1 MNIKRLTDR
10 LIDFVRRPLMLF
22 YIVMVA
28 AVATLLMFFSTQIG
42 DGASFK
48 LRTVIFVADAVAM
61 MLIYWLLPRRWR
73 WIPLPLL
80 WLLSAFLW
88 ANVLHFRYLHDL
100 IPLSSMLS
108 ADNYNHFLIE
118 SLPSIVRPG
127 DLFYLLVPV
136 AVTALYFVICPARDA
151 KPLSVRL
158 RAVAVVC
165 SMFVYMLGFAA
176 ITRTGVLWARAN
188 VFLDHSI
195 GGVIKAR
202 FCGLQASQLGHW
214 KNNGIVGYG
223 ITMLHSLSE
232 LSNLD
237 LNEYERQSIASYLK
251 SISETSPDSLVVDA
265 NRGKSLIFIIV
276 ESLNAWALDYRG
288 PRGQK
293 LMPVLDSLA
302 RLEGTVR
309 CTEVISQVGI
319 GGSSDGQMLYNTG
332 LLPLFNGIAAQIRG
346 DNRFHSLV
354 SMIKPRSSAEYIVEE
369 GRVFNHYTT
378 SRSYGYDVLHDSDS
392 LTAAGYDVKSA
403 GKDRAVFD
411 YALSR
416 ITHMAQPFVAE
427 ITTLSM
433 HNPFNDEGTTW
444 EGWIDSLDLGSQY
457 ERGYLRMANYTDRE
471 IGRFLDGLRRY
482 GPMDNSVV
490 VIASDHAQPFEPDSK
505 GYVDDNISDIV
516 FMAVNTGLT
525 CRVGGPRGQ
534 VDVFPT
540 ILDLMGVSRNG
551 AYRGLGYSM
560 LDTTVCSAVR
570 HDGTLAGSSPSVVAT
585 ARLRARAVSDTILR
599 ADYFRQ

>member
-1 MNIKRLTDR
+1 MNFKRLTDR
-10 LIDFVRRPLMLF
+10 VIDFVRRPLSLF
-22 YIVMVA
+22 YMTMVV
-28 AVATLLMFFSTQIG
+28 AVVSLLMMFSVQID
-42 DGASFK
+42 DGTSAK
-48 LRTVIFVADAVAM
+48 LRIVIYVADAVAM
-61 MLIYWLLPRRWR
+61 MLIYWVLPRRWR
-73 WIPLPLL
+73 WVPLPLL
-80 WLLSAFLW
+80 WALAAFLW

-127 DLFYLLVPV
+127 DLFYLIVPL
-136 AVTALYFVICPARDA
+136 AVTALYFVIRPTRDA

-158 RAVAVVC
+158 RTVAVVC
-165 SMFVYMLGFAA
+165 SVFVYMLGFAA
-176 ITRTGVLWARAN
+176 ITRTGVLWARTN

-214 KNNGIVGYG
+214 KNNGLVGYG
-223 ITMLHSLSE
+223 VTMLHSLSE
-232 LSNLD
+232 LSDLD
-237 LNEYERQSIASYLK
+237 LDESARQSIASYLK
-251 SISETSPDSLVVDA
+251 SVSLASSDSLVVEA
-265 NRGKSLIFIIV
+265 NRDKNLIFIIV

-288 PRGQK
+288 PQGQE

-302 RLEGTVR
+302 RREGTVI
-309 CTEVISQVGI
+309 CTEVVSQVGI
-319 GGSSDGQMLYNTG
+319 GGSSDGQMIYNTG
-332 LLPLFNGIAAQIRG
+332 LLPLFTGIAAQIHG

-392 LTAAGYDVKSA
+392 LTAAGCDVKSA

-416 ITHMAQPFVAE
+416 ISRQPQPFVAE

-433 HNPFNDEGTTW
+433 HNPFNDEGTMW
-444 EGWIDSLDLGSQY
+444 EGWIDSIDVSSMY
-457 ERGYLRMANYTDRE
+457 ERGYLRMTNYTDRE
-471 IGRFLDGLRRY
+471 IGRFLDGLRRA
-482 GPMDNSVV
+482 GLMDNSIV
-490 VIASDHAQPFEPDSK
+490 VIVSDHAQPFEPDSD
-505 GYVDDNISDIV
+505 GHVDDNISDIV

-525 CRVGGPRGQ
+525 RRVNGPRGQ
-534 VDVFPT
+534 VDVYPT
-540 ILDLMGVSRNG
+540 ILDLMGVRHDG
-551 AYRGLGYSM
+551 AYRGLGHSM
-560 LDTTVCSAVR
+560 LDSTVCSAVR
-570 HDGTLAGSSPSVVAT
+570 HDGSLTGNSRAEVT
-585 ARLRARAVSDTILR
+585 ASQLRAPAVADSIIR
-599 ADYFRQ
+599 ADYFRE

>member
-1 MNIKRLTDR
+1 MNFKRLTDR
-10 LIDFVRRPLMLF
+10 VIDFVRRPLSLF
-22 YIVMVA
+22 YMTMVV
-28 AVATLLMFFSTQIG
+28 AVVSLLMMFSVQI
-42 DGASFK
+42 DDETSAK
-48 LRTVIFVADAVAM
+48 LRIVIYVADAVAM
-61 MLIYWLLPRRWR
+61 MLIYWVLPRRWR
-73 WIPLPLL
+73 WVPLPLL
-80 WLLSAFLW
+80 WALAAFLW

-127 DLFYLLVPV
+127 DLVYLIVPL
-136 AVTALYFVICPARDA
+136 AVTALYFVIRPTRDA

-158 RAVAVVC
+158 RTVAVVC
-165 SMFVYMLGFAA
+165 SVFVYMLGFAA
-176 ITRTGVLWARAN
+176 ITRTGVLWARSN

-223 ITMLHSLSE
+223 VTMLHSFSE
-232 LSNLD
+232 LSDLD
-237 LNEYERQSIASYLK
+237 LDESARQSIASYLK
-251 SISETSPDSLVVDA
+251 GISETSPDSLVVDA
-265 NRGKSLIFIIV
+265 NRGKNLIFIIV

-288 PRGQK
+288 PRGQQ
-293 LMPVLDSLA
+293 LTPVLDSLA
-302 RLEGTVR
+302 RLEGTVL

-378 SRSYGYDVLHDSDS
+378 SRSYGYDVLHDNDS

-416 ITHMAQPFVAE
+416 IIRQTQPFVAE

-444 EGWIDSLDLGSQY
+444 EDWIDSLDLGSEY

-471 IGRFLDGLRRY
+471 IGRFLDGLHRS
-482 GPMDNSVV
+482 GLMNNSVV
-490 VIASDHAQPFEPDSK
+490 VIASDHAQPFEPDSD

-525 CRVGGPRGQ
+525 RRVCGPRGQ

-540 ILDLMGVSRNG
+540 ILDLMGVSRDS

-560 LDTTVCSAVR
+560 LDSTACSAVR

>member
-1 MNIKRLTDR
+1 MNFKRLIER
-10 LIDFVRRPLMLF
+10 LIDFVRRPLTLF
-22 YIVMVA
+22 YAVMVV
-28 AVATLLMFFSTQIG
+28 AVAALLMFFSVQIA
-42 DGASFK
+42 DNTTVA
-48 LRTVIFVADAVAM
+48 LRVIIFVADAVLM

-80 WLLSAFLW
+80 WLLSAFLL

-127 DLFYLLVPV
+127 DLTYLLVPV
-136 AVTALYFVICPARDA
+136 TVTALYFVIRPTRDA
-151 KPLSVRL
+151 KPLSVSL
-158 RAVAVVC
+158 RVVAVVC
-165 SMFVYMLGFAA
+165 SVFVYMLGFAA

-223 ITMLHSLSE
+223 VTMLNSLSE
-232 LSNLD
+232 LGNLD

-251 SISETSPDSLVVDA
+251 RVSQASPDSLVVEA
-265 NRGKSLIFIIV
+265 NRGKNLIFIIV

-288 PRGQK
+288 PQGQE

-302 RLEGTVR
+302 RLDGTVL
-309 CTEVISQVGI
+309 CTEVVSQVGI

-332 LLPLFNGIAAQIRG
+332 LLPLFTGIAAQIRG

-369 GRVFNHYTT
+369 GYVFNHYTT
-378 SRSYGYDVLHDSDS
+378 SRSYRYDVLHDSDS

-403 GKDRAVFD
+403 GKDRAVLD

-416 ITHMAQPFVAE
+416 ISRQSQPFVAE

-433 HNPFNDEGTTW
+433 HNPFNDDGTTW
-444 EGWIDSLDLGSQY
+444 AGWIDSLDLGSEY
-457 ERGYLRMANYTDRE
+457 ERGYMRMANYTDRE
-471 IGRFLDGLRRY
+471 IGRFLDGLRSD
-482 GPMDNSVV
+482 GLMDNSVV
-490 VIASDHAQPFEPDSK
+490 VIASDHAQPFEPDSE

-525 CRVGGPRGQ
+525 RRVDGPRGQ
-534 VDVFPT
+534 IDVFPT
-540 ILDLMGVSRNG
+540 ILDLMGVSRDG
-551 AYRGLGYSM
+551 AYRGLGHSM
-560 LDTTVCSAVR
+560 LDTTVRSAVR
-570 HDGTLAGSSPSVVAT
+570 HDGSITGRSREEVT
-585 ARLRARAVSDTILR
+585 ALQLRARAVSDTILR
-599 ADYFRQ
+599 DDYFRQ

>member
-1 MNIKRLTDR
+1 MNFKRQIER
-10 LIDFVRRPLMLF
+10 LLEFARRPLTLF
-22 YIVMVA
+22 YAVMVVDVA
-28 AVATLLMFFSTQIG
+28 ALLMFFSVQIA
-42 DGASFK
+42 DNTTAA
-48 LRTVIFVADAVAM
+48 LRVVIFVADAVLM
-61 MLIYWLLPRRWR
+61 MLIYWLLPRSWR

-80 WLLSAFLW
+80 WLLSGFLW

-108 ADNYNHFLIE
+108 ADNYNHFIIE
-118 SLPSIVRPG
+118 SLPSIVRAG
-127 DLFYLLVPV
+127 DFIYLLVPLT
-136 AVTALYFVICPARDA
+136 VTALYFVIRPKRDA

-158 RAVAVVC
+158 RVVAVVC
-165 SMFVYMLGFAA
+165 SVIVYMLGFAA
-176 ITRTGVLWARAN
+176 ITRTGVLWARTN

-223 ITMLHSLSE
+223 VTMLHSLSE

-237 LNEYERQSIASYLK
+237 LSEYERQSIASYLK
-251 SISETSPDSLVVDA
+251 SISEVSPDSLVVDA
-265 NRGKSLIFIIV
+265 NRGKNLIFIIV

-288 PRGQK
+288 PRGQE

-302 RLEGTVR
+302 RLEGTVL
-309 CTEVISQVGI
+309 CKEVVSQVGI

-378 SRSYGYDVLHDSDS
+378 SRSYGYDMLHDNDS

-416 ITHMAQPFVAE
+416 IIRQTQPFVAE

-444 EGWIDSLDLGSQY
+444 DGWIDSLDLGSEC

-471 IGRFLDGLRRY
+471 IGRFLDGLRRV
-482 GPMDNSVV
+482 GLMDNSVV
-490 VIASDHAQPFEPDSK
+490 VIASDHAQPFEPDSD

-525 CRVGGPRGQ
+525 RRVCGPRGQ

-540 ILDLMGVSRNG
+540 ILDLMGVSRDG

-560 LDTTVCSAVR
+560 LDSTVCSAVR
-570 HDGTLAGSSPSVVAT
+570 HDGTLAGSSPSAIT
-585 ARLRARAVSDTILR
+585 PAQLRARAVSDTILR